1 VTAAIVYEAIID
13 AGEAAITGTAT
24 VVLASLIRKVPQP
37 ELVLTVN
44 NITGSSNAEEQQDT
58 LTLLVGV

>member
-1 VTAAIVYEAIID
+1 MSSDGTSAIGV
-13 AGEAAITGTAT
+13 ITSTAT
-24 VVLASLIRKVPQP
+24 VVLPFVTRRVPQP
-37 ELVLTVN
+37 ELTLTVN